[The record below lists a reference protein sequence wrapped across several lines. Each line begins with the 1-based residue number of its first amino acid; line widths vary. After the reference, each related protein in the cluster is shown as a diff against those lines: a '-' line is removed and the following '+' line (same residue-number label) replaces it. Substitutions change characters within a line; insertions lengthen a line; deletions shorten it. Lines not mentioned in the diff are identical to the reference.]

1 MNWIRHLVIPLIATL
16 FWGASFVP
24 QELASKTLDAVSV
37 NMLASWLAFF
47 FLLPCS
53 IILDFAKKKQQEKNG
68 VMQALSAEEKKL
80 QIQKTILGGVACG
93 IPMAAASVLQQAG
106 ISMSGAGKSG
116 FLTAL
121 YVVFVPVFAVLLGK
135 KAPRRIWIAVL
146 LAVIGLYFLCITPG
160 TAWQIQKGDWLLI
173 ACAVAFS
180 IQILCINHFG
190 QNCNGLKLSCV
201 QALVVACICTIGM
214 LLFSD
219 FRWSQFLGN
228 KTTLLSILFVAFL
241 SRGLAYTLQFV
252 AQKGANPMLIS
263 LIMSLE
269 SVFAVLTSAV
279 VLKEYLSGREY
290 LGCAFVFAA
299 VILSQIPLGTLLQS
313 GKQKLF
319 SGK

>member
-116 FLTAL
+116 FFDSFVCCLCAGICCPFRKESASPNL
-121 YVVFVPVFAVLLGK
+121 DCGFACSYRAVFSVYYSG
-135 KAPRRIWIAVL
+135 
-146 LAVIGLYFLCITPG
+146 
-160 TAWQIQKGDWLLI
+160 
-173 ACAVAFS
+173 
-180 IQILCINHFG
+180 H
-190 QNCNGLKLSCV
+190 
-201 QALVVACICTIGM
+201 
-214 LLFSD
+214 
-219 FRWSQFLGN
+219 
-228 KTTLLSILFVAFL
+228 
-241 SRGLAYTLQFV
+241 GLADSKRRL
-252 AQKGANPMLIS
+252 ASDCLCSCI
-263 LIMSLE
+263 
-269 SVFAVLTSAV
+269 
-279 VLKEYLSGREY
+279 
-290 LGCAFVFAA
+290 
-299 VILSQIPLGTLLQS
+299 
-313 GKQKLF
+313 
-319 SGK
+319 